1 MGPNNHIAPAV
12 KDLACQ
18 LIGNLAEEL
27 TDRFESLEDASARA
41 GYFNR
46 ILRSYA
52 KEFQALQQM
61 AERQIESR

>member
-1 MGPNNHIAPAV
+1 MGPNHHIAPAV
-12 KDLACQ
+12 KDLACR
-18 LIGNLAEEL
+18 LISDLAEEL
-27 TDRFESLEDASARA
+27 QDRFESLEDASARA

-52 KEFQALQQM
+52 KDFKALAQM